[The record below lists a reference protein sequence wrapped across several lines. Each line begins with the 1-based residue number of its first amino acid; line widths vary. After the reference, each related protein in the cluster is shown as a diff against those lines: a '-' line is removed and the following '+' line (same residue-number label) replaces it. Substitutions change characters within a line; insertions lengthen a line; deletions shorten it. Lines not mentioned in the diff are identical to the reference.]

1 MKNLYFLF
9 IVLTISCSN
18 NESTFEEVLKSTNV
32 ELLKE
37 KRDQLTNIQQ
47 KTYEKIN
54 LIDSR
59 LKAISNES
67 KDPIVYVKKL
77 EQSTFKHYVEL
88 QGDVKSNKIV
98 SIFPEFSG
106 IVKEIKVKSGDN
118 VIKGQKLAIIDDGG
132 LKQQLAQLKITFELV
147 KTTYERQKRLWEQKI
162 GSEIQYLETKSIY
175 EAQKQSIDQ
184 INKQLEKTVIKA
196 PFDGVIDNVI
206 VKEGEVI
213 YPGRSNLM
221 LLVNL
226 DNMYVESKVPEKYLN
241 TVTENKDV
249 IMYFP
254 MLDLNLES
262 SIKYSAN
269 FINPSNRTFRIEAD
283 IPTNIYNIKP
293 NLNAKIKV
301 NDYTNENAITVKLN
315 HINIDSENNKYVYK
329 IVNKE
334 NTNYAVKTAIETGL
348 KNGDFIEVTKGLL
361 KNDIIVTE
369 GFRNLTNNSTVKI
382 INK

>member
-18 NESTFEEVLKSTNV
+18 NESTFEEVLKSTNI

-77 EQSTFKHYVEL
+77 EESTFKHYVEL

-184 INKQLEKTVIKA
+184 INKRLEKTVIKA

-315 HINIDSENNKYVYK
+315 HINIGSENNKYVYK

>member
-18 NESTFEEVLKSTNV
+18 NESTFEEVLKSTNI

-77 EQSTFKHYVEL
+77 EESTFKHYVEL

-184 INKQLEKTVIKA
+184 INKRLEKTVIKA

>member
-18 NESTFEEVLKSTNV
+18 NESTFEEVLKSTNI

-118 VIKGQKLAIIDDGG
+118 VMKGQKLAIIDDGG